1 MIRLLI
7 VNDEPDI
14 IEDLTQDLSD
24 LRDDLE
30 IISARSGYEALN
42 HIMQGTVD
50 ILLSDIAMPDMNGY
64 QLFARTK
71 EYNPQ
76 LPVILMTGFGYDPN
90 HVVVNAKKD
99 GLQDVLF
106 KPFSLAKLSAL
117 IDKYMQ

>member
-1 MIRLLI
+1 
-7 VNDEPDI
+7 
-14 IEDLTQDLSD
+14 
-24 LRDDLE
+24 
-30 IISARSGYEALN
+30 
-42 HIMQGTVD
+42 
-50 ILLSDIAMPDMNGY
+50 MPDMNGY

>member
-7 VNDEPDI
+7 VDDEPDI
-14 IEDLTQDLSD
+14 IEDLSQDLSD

>member
-7 VNDEPDI
+7 VDDEPDI

>member
-7 VNDEPDI
+7 VDDEPDI

-42 HIMQGTVD
+42 RIMQGTVD

-90 HVVVNAKKD
+90 HVVVHAKKD

-106 KPFSLAKLSAL
+106 KPFPLAKLSAL